1 MKYQCLVQDKRLRFS
16 VDLTEMTEGDVME
29 CVADLSFLKKLS
41 IFLYEENQ
49 NKEVKH
55 CSDTLLFDIHRYDL
69 LSIMPFGRPSR
80 GCFTHINEIND
91 SIVELIIYVR
101 DFNTNELC
109 EKISNE
115 NSNLLK
121 TFSNQYCPYLTVYLN
136 MDPIFSD
143 QDNLISFERNGSLQD
158 IYMFT
163 YCYGCNTITK
173 EAFKELLKY
182 KKENNKKEYLLLKII
197 EETLK

>member
-1 MKYQCLVQDKRLRFS
+1 MKYQCLAQDKRLRFS

-29 CVADLSFLKKLS
+29 CAADLSFLKKLS

-49 NKEVKH
+49 NKEIKH

-80 GCFTHINEIND
+80 GYFTHINEIND
-91 SIVELIIYVR
+91 SIVELIIYLR

-115 NSNLLK
+115 NKNLLK
-121 TFSNQYCPYLTVYLN
+121 TNPQRTYASMYLN
-136 MDPIFSD
+136 MDFIFSNPE
-143 QDNLISFERNGSLQD
+143 NLISFEKHEVLED
-158 IYMFT
+158 T
-163 YCYGCNTITK
+163 YVFNYCGNYTAITK
-173 EAFKELLKY
+173 DAFEELLKY